1 MKPVNLAELQA
12 QARHLAL
19 DEKLSD
25 RQIVERIG
33 LSYHHVFTATRPGY
47 AARRA
52 RQVKE
57 RRWLAAGLGKPK
69 AGQRREGGGAAR
81 WRGKHKV
88 PEHAHPLVRQ
98 LIVEMNDQGR
108 LIGEVAKEAGVR
120 RNAVSDWRYM
130 RLPRLDLLEAV
141 LNVLGLELVIL
152 PRRAMLEDDLHPSA
166 AGIIEAAYAVA
177 REHKTVIV
185 AEHTPGQG
193 AARRKREAA
202 LDQLMR
208 LVEAAHV

>member
-1 MKPVNLAELQA
+1 MKPINLADLQA
-12 QARHLAL
+12 LARELATK
-19 DEKLSD
+19 EGLSD
-25 RQIVERIG
+25 RKIVECLG

-52 RQVKE
+52 RQIKE
-57 RRWLAAGLGKPK
+57 HRWLAAGLGKPK
-69 AGQRREGGGAAR
+69 AGVRREGGGAAR
-81 WRGKHKV
+81 WRGRHRV

-98 LIVEMNDQGR
+98 LIMEINDQNR
-108 LIGEVAKEAGVR
+108 LIGEVSRAAGVR
-120 RNAVSDWRYM
+120 ACTVSDWRYD
-130 RLPRLDLLEAV
+130 RLPRIDLLEAL

-152 PRRAMLEDDLHPSA
+152 PRRAAADVELHPA
-166 AGIIEAAYAVA
+166 ATDILDAAYAAVHS
-177 REHKTVIV
+177 HKAVIL

-208 LVEAAHV
+208 IVEAAHV